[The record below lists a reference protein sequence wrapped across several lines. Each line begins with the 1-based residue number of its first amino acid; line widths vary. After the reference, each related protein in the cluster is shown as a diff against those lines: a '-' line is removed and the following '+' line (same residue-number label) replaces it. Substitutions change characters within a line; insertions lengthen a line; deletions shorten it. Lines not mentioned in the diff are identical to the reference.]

1 VLGRYRLLRT
11 IGEGGM
17 GVVHLASGPDG
28 RRVAVKVL
36 RPHVVGN
43 GEGRARLAREV
54 ASLQRVRSDRVAEF
68 LDADPW
74 GPTPFVVTRF
84 VPGLSLSDYI
94 NEYGPLRGP
103 AVLQLAGGLAEALA
117 AVHAVGVIHRDV
129 KPSNVLLEG
138 HDPVLIDFGLA
149 RAAED
154 ASVTMTGW
162 MMGTPAYLT
171 PEIALGEE
179 PGPATDVH
187 SWASTVAFACRGTSP
202 FGRGPQSVLLDR
214 VRRNAYELEGVPGD
228 LVEVLVRCLDEDPRA
243 RPPATVL
250 AGWLAGSANGAPAT
264 VHVPAAPQPPQVAP
278 AGSGPDGGKRSTPAN
293 TPPGGAA
300 ATAVVDAAPAVVETV
315 PGAGPSP
322 AVPAAAAPDQAGGVY
337 DRAGEADG
345 HADELNDPDHEQHQD
360 AQDRSGPRTTVMD
373 AAPPQLEWGPDVVG
387 ASHPPLIGP
396 PAPERPPRSWTE
408 RIAAAAIAGLL
419 SVLVVALF
427 AAAPY
432 VTVAVGW
439 LLVAG
444 LVTWDRAVEA
454 RRRRRSVRGVRRG
467 DGVVATFLAPWHA
480 AAGIAHATVLVGAAL
495 LAAALVDGLLH
506 LASVET
512 RRLVWAGA
520 VAFALVMWRGPGGH
534 VLHRPAARTVSRGAS
549 AGAWAIAVIWLLA
562 AVAAGTIGYV
572 QGVGTTWF
580 PAADAPL

>member
-54 ASLQRVRSDRVAEF
+54 ASLQRVRSTRVAEF

-94 NEYGPLRGP
+94 DEYGPLRGP
-103 AVLQLAGGLAEALA
+103 AVLRLAGGLAEALA
-117 AVHAVGVIHRDV
+117 AVHAVGVVHRDV

-149 RAAED
+149 RSAED

-214 VRRNAYELEGVPGD
+214 VRRNAYELEGVPVD
-228 LVEVLVRCLDEDPRA
+228 LVEVLMRCLDPDPRA

-250 AGWLAGSANGAPAT
+250 AGWLAGSASGVPAT

-278 AGSGPDGGKRSTPAN
+278 AGPGPDSGVRSHPTS
-293 TPPGGAA
+293 TLPGGVA
-300 ATAVVDAAPAVVETV
+300 ATAVVDA
-315 PGAGPSP
+315 
-322 AVPAAAAPDQAGGVY
+322 VPATGAADDQHHEHDKQEDPQSRPGPGTTLL
-337 DRAGEADG
+337 EA
-345 HADELNDPDHEQHQD
+345 E
-360 AQDRSGPRTTVMD
+360 
-373 AAPPQLEWGPDVVG
+373 PPPPEWGPGVVG

-396 PAPERPPRSWTE
+396 PAPEPPPRPWTE
-408 RIAAAAIAGLL
+408 RLAAAAITGLL

-432 VTVAVGW
+432 VTVAAGW

-454 RRRRRSVRGVRRG
+454 RRRRRSLRGVRRG

-480 AAGIAHATVLVGAAL
+480 AAGIAHATVLLGAAL

-506 LASVET
+506 LASVEI

-520 VAFALVMWRGPGGH
+520 VAFALVAWRGPGGH
-534 VLHRPAARTVSRGAS
+534 VLHRPLSRAVSRGAS
-549 AGAWAIAVIWLLA
+549 AGVWAIAVIWLLA
-562 AVAAGTIGYV
+562 AVAAGTIGFV
-572 QGVGTTWF
+572 QGVGTAWF
-580 PAADAPL
+580 PAGGPPL